1 MNLTLW
7 IFAGVLAVAFTVGG
21 ASQLLMARD
30 RYRNLAKSQH
40 WVDDFD
46 ATQLKLIGAIKLS
59 GALALF
65 LPAALGVAP
74 VLTPIA
80 ACALALFMAGA
91 TTIRFQRHEWR
102 YIAGDLLFVGLFV
115 FVAWGRFDLQPL

>member
-1 MNLTLW
+1 MNITLW
-7 IFAGVLAVAFTVGG
+7 IITGVLAAAFTTGG
-21 ASQLLMARD
+21 ASQLLLARG
-30 RYRNLAKSQH
+30 RYRNLATSQH

-46 ATQLKLIGAIKLS
+46 ASQLKMIGAVKLS
-59 GALALF
+59 GALGLF

-91 TTIRFQRHEWR
+91 ITIRFQRHEWHL
-102 YIAGDLLFVGLFV
+102 ITGDLVFLGLFV